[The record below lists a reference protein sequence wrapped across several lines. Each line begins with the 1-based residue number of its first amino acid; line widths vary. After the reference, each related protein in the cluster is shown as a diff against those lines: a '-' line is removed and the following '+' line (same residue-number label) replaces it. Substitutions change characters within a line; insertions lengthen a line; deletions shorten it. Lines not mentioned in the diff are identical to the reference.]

1 MVEKRTTIRNA
12 NGLHM
17 RPATEFVDCA
27 SAFASKISLVKDGIS
42 VDAKSMVGVI
52 SLAIACGEE
61 IVIEAEGPDEEEAL
75 AALERVLGEME
86 EDA

>member
-1 MVEKRTTIRNA
+1 MVEKRTVIRNA

-27 SAFASKISLVKDGIS
+27 STFTSKLSLAKNGLE
-42 VDAKSMVGVI
+42 VDAKSMIGVI

-61 IVIEAEGPDEEEAL
+61 IVIVAEGPDEVEAL
-75 AALERVLGEME
+75 AALERVLEEMRE
-86 EDA
+86 EE